1 MMTGKG
7 YHFIKMDRDFLD
19 NISCMGESME
29 LTEVIQA
36 RTSVRKYKESPS
48 VGNDI
53 IRKLIGLGMRAP
65 SPKNRQPWQVIH
77 VTGMEKDHFVNLG
90 FQVLAQYKERKAHFG
105 SLEISLNAMKTASD
119 LLFVFNPYDHLSDYT
134 RVWEKSDLQAIGAL
148 VEHILLGAKA
158 IGLGTLWMND
168 VYFMQSE
175 SKAFLNISHD
185 VQAIIAIG
193 IPDEPMYPRPR
204 KSIDEVLVKR

>member
-1 MMTGKG
+1 
-7 YHFIKMDRDFLD
+7 
-19 NISCMGESME
+19 ME
-29 LTEVIQA
+29 LTEVIHA
-36 RTSVRKYKESPS
+36 RTSVRKYKASPS
-48 VGNDI
+48 LGDDI
-53 IRKLIGLGMRAP
+53 IQKLVDLGMRAP

-77 VTGMEKDHFVNLG
+77 VTG
-90 FQVLAQYKERKAHFG
+90 R
-105 SLEISLNAMKTASD
+105 
-119 LLFVFNPYDHLSDYT
+119 
-134 RVWEKSDLQAIGAL
+134 EKSDLQAIGAF

-175 SKAFLNISHD
+175 SKAFLNTSHD

>member
-1 MMTGKG
+1 MTI
-7 YHFIKMDRDFLD
+7 HNLD
-19 NISCMGESME
+19 NIRCFGESME
-29 LTEVIQA
+29 LTEVIHA
-36 RTSVRKYKESPS
+36 RTSVRKYKASPS
-48 VGNDI
+48 LGDDI
-53 IRKLIGLGMRAP
+53 IQKLVELGMRAP

-77 VTGMEKDHFVNLG
+77 VTGVEKEHFVNLG
-90 FQVLAQYKERKAHFG
+90 FQVLDQYKERKEHFG
-105 SLEISLNAMKTASD
+105 SLEISLKAMNTASD
-119 LLFVFNPYDHLSDYT
+119 LLFVFNPYDHLPDYT
-134 RVWEKSDLQAIGAL
+134 RVWEKSDLQAIGAF

-193 IPDEPMYPRPR
+193 ISDEPMYPRPR